1 MIRTN
6 QGGSVA
12 SFIIVAALLVLGTA
26 GLLYFV
32 KRGDAPKSG
41 TPVAVSD
48 NKDKKPAANNG
59 QKVDENTGST
69 NRNNSNSSSNSG
81 RGAQNN
87 KPSTSGTT
95 NNSRPT
101 PVTELS
107 QTGPAET
114 FAQIVMVGIL
124 AAALMSYMQ
133 SRGQVATR
141 RSSL

>member
-6 QGGSVA
+6 QGGSIA

-32 KRGDAPKSG
+32 KRGDTPQSG

-48 NKDKKPAANNG
+48 NKDKKPASSNG
-59 QKVDENTGST
+59 QKVNEGNGSAT
-69 NRNNSNSSSNSG
+69 KDNDNSSSTSGQNS
-81 RGAQNN
+81 NN
-87 KPSTSGTT
+87 KPSTNGTT
-95 NNSRPT
+95 NSQGST
-101 PVTELS
+101 SVTELS

-114 FAQIVMVGIL
+114 FTQIVMAGVL
-124 AAALMSYMQ
+124 ATSLVAYMQ
-133 SRGQVATR
+133 SRGLVTIR